1 MNSHT
6 SSEPLTLKILG
17 LSLLSTLVG
26 NLQPSMEIST
36 ESSSLLLSKSQIVNP
51 VEKSLSWLHQL
62 LTTSL
67 ISTSLLFVV
76 SK

>member
-26 NLQPSMEIST
+26 NLQPYMEIST